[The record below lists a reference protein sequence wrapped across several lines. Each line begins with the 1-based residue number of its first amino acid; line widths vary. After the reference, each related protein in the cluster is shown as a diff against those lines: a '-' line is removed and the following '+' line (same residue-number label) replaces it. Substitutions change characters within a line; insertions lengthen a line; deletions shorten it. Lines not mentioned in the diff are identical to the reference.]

1 MQIPKV
7 LNTIGKTLAA
17 LLLLITLLILWV
29 WADANDYFH
38 SDYRDLTDDQM
49 SQFRWKDGYD
59 SEGKML
65 QDAFSSQFNNDKYKF
80 PRQEVS
86 EIKLFYNIPAIGI
99 FTGKRL
105 SQKQAYFVTALFN
118 DPSNFGWGET
128 TWGDWELGNEYLLK
142 FYSRDGAVIGRIEF
156 CGEGCW
162 LTSSRPFSPRM
173 KFRSLSETGRNK
185 LNEVLTELGM

>member
-1 MQIPKV
+1 MQIPKA
-7 LNTIGKTLAA
+7 LITIGKTLVA
-17 LLLLITLLILWV
+17 LLLLIALLILWV
-29 WADANDYFH
+29 WVDANDYFH
-38 SDYRDLTDDQM
+38 SDYRDLTDEQM

-65 QDAFSSQFNNDKYKF
+65 QSAFTSQFKNDEYKF

-99 FTGKRL
+99 FTGKKL
-105 SQKQAYFVTALFN
+105 NQKQADFVMALFN
-118 DPSNFGWGET
+118 DPSNFDWGET
-128 TWGDWELGNEYLLK
+128 TWGDWEFGNEYLLK
-142 FYSRDGAVIGRIEF
+142 FYNRDGAVVGTIEF

-173 KFRSLSETGRNK
+173 KLRSLSKTGRNK
-185 LNEVLTELGM
+185 LNEVLHDLGM